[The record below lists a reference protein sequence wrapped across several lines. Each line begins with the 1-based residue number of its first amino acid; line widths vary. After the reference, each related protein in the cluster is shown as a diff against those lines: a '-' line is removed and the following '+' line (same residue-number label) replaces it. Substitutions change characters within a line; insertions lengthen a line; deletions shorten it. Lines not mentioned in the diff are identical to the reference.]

1 MGKDPF
7 ASALD
12 GRKFCPPADDQLVEG
27 PCYGYDAAAKYLEVS
42 QRQVRVFEEQGVL
55 VFFKLGPKMKKTT
68 KGELDGLISR
78 SLQAYLA
85 ELEDPQK

>member
-1 MGKDPF
+1 M
-7 ASALD
+7 
-12 GRKFCPPADDQLVEG
+12 PPADDQLVEG

-85 ELEDPQK
+85 ELEDPEK